1 VERKWQFKTKFRAKA
16 FGWRGSR
23 LAISRLKEAVSE
35 IKAAAKSDPVAAGDG
50 AVWLMERIW
59 PAFQDIDTS
68 SGALGT
74 AVARTLDELIPILID
89 APADHSTR
97 SKWLKRLF
105 EAVQD
110 DGVQYLSPV
119 ENRFGEIARYPG
131 LTNTYADELLPLL
144 RQVWSDQKY
153 FEYVSGTA
161 ICLSCLLEAGRYA
174 ELAELLAKQRMKFWS
189 WQRFGAE
196 ALVRQG
202 RWEEAVAF
210 ADSVR
215 DARNPGYH
223 KISID
228 LFCEKVLIQQGRSD
242 EAYRRFGLGAATGTT
257 NLAIYRSLVRTY
269 PDRDRRQLLLDLI
282 KTRGDKGKWFAAA
295 KDAGFLDIALECC
308 TTRTL
313 QCWFERHGISVA
325 RSPGLPRPLRCSG
338 SRICLRAAAT
348 IRRCRT
354 STRPSNISLRR
365 QDRLVPSV
373 GPNRNLA
380 GWLLLHAFP
389 AARYSSKPP
398 RPHCRDT
405 TPIRPLPSR
414 NPHKISSPE

>member
-1 VERKWQFKTKFRAKA
+1 MVERKWQFKTKFRAKA

-35 IKAAAKSDPVAAGDG
+35 IKAVAKSDPVAAGDG
-50 AVWLMERIW
+50 AVSLMERIW

-74 AVARTLDELIPILID
+74 AVARTLAELIPD
-89 APADHSTR
+89 PHRRYGR
-97 SKWLKRLF
+97 SFDKKQVAQAIV
-105 EAVQD
+105 EAVHD

-119 ENRFGEIARYPG
+119 ENRFGEIARYPD
-131 LTNTYADELLPLL
+131 LTNAFADELLPLL
-144 RQVWSDQKY
+144 RQVWSDQKH

-196 ALVRQG
+196 ALLRQG

-215 DARNPGYH
+215 DAGH
-223 KISID
+223 DKISID
-228 LFCEKVLIQQGRSD
+228 LFCEKVLIHQGRSD

-269 PDRDRRQLLLDLI
+269 PERNRRQLLLDLI

-295 KDAGFLDIALECC
+295 KDAGFLDIALECAALHNADPS
-308 TTRTL
+308 TL
-313 QCWFERHGISVA
+313 V
-325 RSPGLPRPLRCSG
+325 
-338 SRICLRAAAT
+338 RAARDFCGKEPKFAAT
-348 IRRCRT
+348 VALFAVT
-354 STRPSNISLRR
+354 HLLTGGGYDPPVSDVNEAVKHLFAAAR
-365 QDRLVPSV
+365 QIGAVGWAHQNLGRLVASPCIPGREIFQQTAKVALS
-373 GPNRNLA
+373 
-380 GWLLLHAFP
+380 
-389 AARYSSKPP
+389 RY
-398 RPHCRDT
+398 DAET
-405 TPIRPLPSR
+405 A
-414 NPHKISSPE
+414 SP

>member
-1 VERKWQFKTKFRAKA
+1 LNEAAVVERKWQFKTKFRAKA

-35 IKAAAKSDPVAAGDG
+35 IKAAAKSDPVAASDG
-50 AVWLMERIW
+50 AVSLMERIW

-74 AVARTLDELIPILID
+74 AVARMLDELIPILID

-119 ENRFGEIARYPG
+119 ENRFGEIARYPD
-131 LTNTYADELLPLL
+131 LTNAYADELLPLL
-144 RQVWSDQKY
+144 RQVWSDQKH

-174 ELAELLAKQRMKFWS
+174 ELAVLLAKQRMKFWS
-189 WQRFGAE
+189 WQWFGAE
-196 ALVRQG
+196 ALLRQA

-215 DARNPGYH
+215 DARNPGYD

-269 PDRDRRQLLLDLI
+269 PERDRRQLLLDLI

-295 KDAGFLDIALECC
+295 KDAGFLDVALECAALHN
-308 TTRTL
+308 TDPSTL
-313 QCWFERHGISVA
+313 V
-325 RSPGLPRPLRCSG
+325 
-338 SRICLRAAAT
+338 RAARDFCGKEPKFAAT
-348 IRRCRT
+348 VALFAVT
-354 STRPSNISLRR
+354 HL
-365 QDRLVPSV
+365 
-373 GPNRNLA
+373 LA
-380 GWLLLHAFP
+380 GGGYDPPVSDVNEAVKQLFA
-389 AARYSSKPP
+389 AARQIGASDWARQELGRLAAAPCIPGQEIFQQTAKAALSRYDAETASS
-398 RPHCRDT
+398 
-405 TPIRPLPSR
+405 
-414 NPHKISSPE
+414 